1 MRLRQ
6 TLWASLLLTP
16 LASGSALAATRGNY
30 DAFLARQEDKNLGAQ
45 DDSLRARGL
54 RVSQMEDRLGVPSFV
69 WNTRAGSGISSKML
83 GARKPDQA
91 ARAHLQSVADLYR
104 LGSEDVSAAQLKSVH
119 QTGKGPV
126 IARFAQQVDGI
137 EVFRN
142 EVKVVMDRNLELV
155 AVSGYLAPAQSA
167 RKASAS
173 GFKLPAEQAIAIAF
187 QDQTGIS
194 MPARGFVSNG
204 KVNGAYSHFELD
216 ASSAHVLTHGLVV
229 PARAKKV
236 YYTMPDGLV
245 PAWYVEVNTG
255 LKNATSS
262 DYHSFVVS
270 AVDGALLMRNNLSA
284 HAGTD
289 YRYKVWADATA
300 PFTPYDGPHGNDAT
314 PYASGVPDGVDVR
327 LDLPPNSI
335 TLSSLPGNDPWLPAG
350 ATESVGNNVD
360 AYADLVSPD
369 GFQPGGS
376 DVRAALTGEAAD
388 PGFDYVYDL
397 TKAPGFNA
405 TQRQAAV
412 TNLFYV
418 TNWLHD
424 SFYNAGFDEAS
435 GNAQAFNFGR
445 GGVEGDRM
453 RAEAQDYG
461 GTDNAN
467 MSTPADGMPPRMQMY
482 VFNPVSRFGV
492 DVNTPKTLTLTPS
505 AAQFGSQEYNI
516 TGDVVVARHGTAT
529 DGCSTAAFTTD
540 IAGKIALMDRGT
552 CAFTIKAKNAQ
563 NAGAIG
569 VILANNTSGGIT
581 PVGEDASITVPVV
594 AVLQTNGAAIKK
606 ALEAGPVN
614 VRMVKFKPGAARDGT
629 LDNAIVAHEWGHYI
643 SNRLIGD
650 ANGLVNYQGGA
661 MGEGWGDFHAL
672 MMQVREE
679 DRNVPGNERFQGVY
693 TVSAYVTSGPGVP
706 GAYYGIRRVPYSTSF
721 SKNGLTFKH
730 IANGNP
736 LPDTHPLSYGQ
747 DGRANSEV
755 HNGGEVWATMLWECY
770 ASLLNAYPFQEAQD
784 RMKQYLVA
792 AYKATPSSPTYIE
805 ARDALLSVAKAS
817 DPADYMRFANAFAR
831 RGMGFG
837 AKAPDRDSQDF
848 IGAVESFQS
857 GNNLEVVSIKL
868 DDTVAGCDQDGVL
881 DVGETGYL
889 TLTLRNVGSGNTSA
903 FTANVTTSGE
913 SATFALPSGNTI
925 SFPALAPMQT
935 ATRKLQ
941 VQLRGTTGATPRA
954 GILVTLDEP
963 SLPDALRPVRYNGL
977 VNTDESAGT
986 RDIDTVEAQTTA
998 WTSSVPGYGPAQ
1010 PWQRVEESGNRFW
1023 SGRDLPFTA
1032 DIALTSPWVQASAD
1046 ADFIFRFKYRHSFE
1060 TPNGGGSPGYDG
1072 AVVEFTTDGLEWHN
1086 VFDYDVDPG
1095 YTDYIGDG
1103 SFSNPLDGAPGYTGL
1118 SAAFPEFDEAEL
1130 DFGRLFAGKRVQ
1142 FRFRIG
1148 SDPGVGA
1155 HGLDVD
1161 DVQFVGIDPRQLPFG
1176 GPVREA
1182 FEGPA
1187 GDPSAPACSRRPVAN
1202 AGKTPQVIPNFT
1214 VDPDTGDKLYTTVTL
1229 DGSTSF
1235 DPDGDA
1241 LTYTWTQLAGP
1252 AVTLTGANTA
1262 RPTFTPNVEDDAT
1275 FVFQLVV
1282 EDSKEKSL
1290 PSTITLY
1297 VDTDHDP
1304 EVEAGDDVR
1313 VPGRS
1318 VITLSGTVT
1327 DPDGDPLLGSLW
1339 IQLDGPAVALKD
1351 DGALTTTFVS
1361 PDVKTDTDLVF
1372 ALLAQTNELQAYD
1385 IVTLTVAADQAP
1397 VAHAGSA
1404 QDANARAAVKLMG
1417 LATDAERDPI
1427 TYAWT
1432 QLSGTPVTL
1441 MGANTAEPTFTA
1453 PDVRGTPSEL
1463 VFQLVASA
1471 NGMTSAASTT
1481 KVTVYKA
1488 NRQPVVKGP
1497 NDKSVE
1503 ERTRLSLDAEGTDAD
1518 EDALSFTWVQ
1528 TGGPVVELS
1537 GANTATLSFTTPEVL
1552 GDTLLTFSLMVKD
1565 TDGATSEAVTV
1576 NLMVTNVNRAPT
1588 ALARKIAGGSVAG
1601 DSVTLDGSGSTDPDG
1616 NTLSY
1621 QWAQVSGPAV
1631 TLTPA
1636 DGSFT
1641 SFVSPKSKD
1650 GATLVFELTVSD
1662 GKESAKHQ
1670 VTVDVPKDEGGMGC
1684 SSTGSSGQSS
1694 MVSMLLLGAGLLFS
1708 RRRSFGRG

>member
-6 TLWASLLLTP
+6 TLWAGLLLTP
-16 LASGSALAATRGNY
+16 LASGSALAANRGNY
-30 DAFLARQEDKNLGAQ
+30 DAFLARQEDKGLVAQ
-45 DDSLRARGL
+45 DDSLRTRGL

-69 WNTRAGSGISSKML
+69 WNTRAGSGPATGVSAKMT
-83 GARKPDQA
+83 GARKPEQA

-167 RKASAS
+167 RKASLGTAS
-173 GFKLPAEQAIAIAF
+173 SFKLPAEQAIAIAF

-216 ASSAHVLTHGLVV
+216 ASVSSAHVLTHALVV

-245 PAWYVEVNTG
+245 PAWYVEMNTALQNTTG
-255 LKNATSS
+255 S

-284 HAGTD
+284 HAGTS
-289 YRYKVWADATA
+289 YRYKVWAESTE
-300 PFTPYDGPHGNDAT
+300 PFTPYDGPHGTGTT
-314 PYASGVPDGVDVR
+314 PYAPGVPDGVDVR
-327 LDLPPNSI
+327 LDLLPNTI
-335 TLSSLPGNDPWLPAG
+335 NISSLPGNDPWLPAG
-350 ATESVGNNVD
+350 ATETVGNNVD
-360 AYADLVSPD
+360 AYADLSSPD
-369 GFQPGGS
+369 GFQYGS
-376 DVRAALTGEAAD
+376 NDVRAALAGESTD

-397 TKAPGFNA
+397 SKAPGFNA

-424 SFYNAGFDEAS
+424 SFYAAGFDEAS
-435 GNAQAFNFGR
+435 GNAQAANFGR

-467 MSTPADGMPPRMQMY
+467 MSTPADGASPRMQMY
-482 VFNPVSRFGV
+482 VFTPVARFGL
-492 DVNTPKTLTLTPS
+492 DVNTPASLVVTPS
-505 AAQFGSQEYNI
+505 AAQFGSQEYDL
-516 TGDVVVARHGTAT
+516 TGDVVLARHGTVT
-529 DGCSTAAFTTD
+529 DGCSTEAFTNAAD
-540 IAGKIALMDRGT
+540 IAGKIALLDRGT
-552 CAFTIKAKNAQ
+552 CAFTIKTKNAQ

-581 PVGEDASITVPVV
+581 PIGDDASITVPVV
-594 AVLQTNGAAIKK
+594 AVLQSNGAALKK
-606 ALEAGPVN
+606 ALGTGPVN
-614 VRMVKFKPGAARDGT
+614 VRMVKFKPGVARDGT

-650 ANGLVNYQGGA
+650 ANGLNNYQGGA

-672 MMQVREE
+672 MMQVRDS
-679 DRNVPGNERFQGVY
+679 DRTISGNNLFQGVY
-693 TVSAYVTSGPGVP
+693 TVSSYVTSGPGVP

-736 LPDTHPLSYGQ
+736 LPDTHPVSSGH

-770 ASLLNAYPFQEAQD
+770 VSLLNAYPFGEAES

-817 DPADYMRFANAFAR
+817 DAADYTRFVNAFAR

-848 IGAVESFQS
+848 IGAVESFQA
-857 GNNLEVVSIKL
+857 GTNLEVVSIKL
-868 DDTVAGCDQDGVL
+868 DDTLAGCDQDGVL

-889 TLTLRNVGSGNTSA
+889 TLTLRNVGGNSTSP
-903 FTANVTTSGE
+903 FNANVFPSGE
-913 SATFALPSGNTI
+913 SATFELFAGNAI

-935 ATRKLQ
+935 VTRKLPVKLQ
-941 VQLRGTTGATPRA
+941 ATTGAEPRA

-963 SLPDALRPVRYNGL
+963 TLPDPLRPVRYNGL

-986 RDIDTVEAQTTA
+986 SDLDTVEAQTTA
-998 WTSSVPGYGPAQ
+998 WTSSVAGFGAEQ
-1010 PWQRVEESGNRFW
+1010 PWQRVVENGNRFW
-1023 SGRDLPFTA
+1023 TGRDLPFTS
-1032 DIALTSPWVQASAD
+1032 DIALASPWVQVRTD

-1095 YTDYIGDG
+1095 YTEYIGDG

-1118 SAAFPEFDEAEL
+1118 SAAFPGFDEAEL
-1130 DFGRLFAGKRVQ
+1130 DFGRALAGKRVQ

-1161 DVQFVGIDPRQLPFG
+1161 DLQFVGIDPRQLPFG

-1187 GDPSAPACSRRPVAN
+1187 GDPSAPACNRRPVAH
-1202 AGKTPQVIPNFT
+1202 AGKTPQAVANFT
-1214 VDPDTGDKLYTTVTL
+1214 VQLDTGNKLYNTVKL
-1229 DGSTSF
+1229 DGSGSF

-1241 LTYTWTQLAGP
+1241 ITYTWTQLSGP
-1252 AVTLTGANTA
+1252 PVTLTGANTP
-1262 RPTFTPNVEDDAT
+1262 RPSFEPRVENSET

-1282 EDSKEKSL
+1282 NDSKENSAPAL
-1290 PSTITLY
+1290 VTVY
-1297 VDTDHDP
+1297 VITDHDP
-1304 EVEAGDDVR
+1304 VADAGEESH
-1313 VPGRS
+1313 VPSRG
-1318 VITLSGTVT
+1318 VATLSGSVT
-1327 DPDGDPLLGSLW
+1327 DPDGDPVLAVVW
-1339 IQLDGPAVALKD
+1339 TQLSGPAVTLKD
-1351 DGALTTTFVS
+1351 DGALTTTF
-1361 PDVKTDTDLVF
+1361 
-1372 ALLAQTNELQAYD
+1372 
-1385 IVTLTVAADQAP
+1385 
-1397 VAHAGSA
+1397 
-1404 QDANARAAVKLMG
+1404 
-1417 LATDAERDPI
+1417 
-1427 TYAWT
+1427 
-1432 QLSGTPVTL
+1432 
-1441 MGANTAEPTFTA
+1441 TA
-1453 PDVRGTPSEL
+1453 PDVKVDTEL
-1463 VFQLVASA
+1463 VFSLEAY
-1471 NGMTSAASTT
+1471 TT
-1481 KVTVYKA
+1481 NLMAVDTVKVVVHKS

-1497 NDKSVE
+1497 NDKMVE
-1503 ERTRLSLDAEGTDAD
+1503 ERTHLSLDAEGMDAD
-1518 EDALSFTWVQ
+1518 DDALSYTWEQ
-1528 TGGPVVELS
+1528 TGGPVVELT
-1537 GANTATLSFTTPEVL
+1537 GADTATLSFTTPEVL
-1552 GDTLLTFSLMVKD
+1552 GDTLMTFRLMVKD
-1565 TDGATSEAVTV
+1565 PEGAQSEAVTV
-1576 NLMVTNVNRAPT
+1576 NLLVTNVNRAPT

-1601 DSVTLDGSGSTDPDG
+1601 DSITLDGTGSTDPDG
-1616 NTLSY
+1616 NALTY
-1621 QWAQVSGPAV
+1621 QWTQVSGPSV

-1636 DGSFT
+1636 DGSIT

-1662 GKESAKHQ
+1662 GKASAKQQ
-1670 VTVDVPKDEGGMGC
+1670 VTVDVPKEQQGGMGC
-1684 SSTGSSGQSS
+1684 SSTGGSGQSS

-1708 RRRSFGRG
+1708 RRRAFGRG

>member
-1 MRLRQ
+1 
-6 TLWASLLLTP
+6 
-16 LASGSALAATRGNY
+16 
-30 DAFLARQEDKNLGAQ
+30 
-45 DDSLRARGL
+45 
-54 RVSQMEDRLGVPSFV
+54 MEDRLGVPSFV
-69 WNTRAGSGISSKML
+69 WNTRAGSSSATGMSKML

-104 LGSEDVSAAQLKSVH
+104 LGSEDVSAAVLKSVH

-126 IARFAQQVDGI
+126 IARFDQKVDGI

-167 RKASAS
+167 RKASLGAAS
-173 GFKLPAEQAIAIAF
+173 AFKLPAEQAIAIAF

-204 KVNGAYSHFELD
+204 KVNGPYSHYELD

-229 PARAKKV
+229 PARAKQV
-236 YYTMPDGLV
+236 YFTMPDGLV

-255 LKNATSS
+255 LKNTTASE
-262 DYHSFVVS
+262 YHSFVVS
-270 AVDGALLMRNNLSA
+270 AVDGAVLMRNNLSA
-284 HAGTD
+284 HAGTS
-289 YRYKVWADATA
+289 YRYKVWADADA
-300 PFTPYDGPHGNDAT
+300 PHTPHDGPHGNDAT
-314 PYASGVPDGVDVR
+314 PYAPGIPDGVDVPLDR
-327 LDLPPNSI
+327 LPNDI
-335 TLSSLPGNDPWLPAG
+335 RISSLPGNDPWLPAN
-350 ATESVGNNVD
+350 ATETVGNNVD

-369 GFQPGGS
+369 GFQAGTD
-376 DVRAALTGEAAD
+376 DVRATLTGEATD

-424 SFYNAGFDEAS
+424 SFYHAGFDEAS

-467 MSTPADGMPPRMQMY
+467 MSTPADGAPPRMQMY
-482 VFNPVSRFGV
+482 VFNPVSYFGL
-492 DVNTPKTLTLTPS
+492 DVNTPKGLKLTPS
-505 AAQFGSQEYNI
+505 AAQFGAQEYNL
-516 TGDVVVARHGTAT
+516 TGDVVLARHGTAT
-529 DGCSTAAFTTD
+529 DGCSTDAFSTD
-540 IAGKIALMDRGT
+540 LAGKIALMDRGS

-581 PVGEDASITVPVV
+581 PIGEDASITVPVV
-594 AVLQTNGAAIKK
+594 AVLQANGAALKK
-606 ALEAGPVN
+606 ALDAGTVN
-614 VRMVKFKPGAARDGT
+614 VKMVKYKPGAARDGT

-650 ANGLVNYQGGA
+650 GNGLNNYQGGA

-672 MMQVREE
+672 MMQVRES
-679 DRNVPGNERFQGVY
+679 DRAVAGNNLFQGVY
-693 TVSAYVTSGPGVP
+693 TVSSYVTSGPGVP

-721 SKNGLTFKH
+721 SKNALTFKH
-730 IANGNP
+730 ISNGTP

-755 HNGGEVWATMLWECY
+755 HNGGEVWASMLWECY
-770 ASLLNAYPFQEAQD
+770 VSLLNAYPFAEAED
-784 RMKQYLVA
+784 RMKRYLVA
-792 AYKATPSSPTYIE
+792 GYKATPSSPTYIE

-817 DPADYMRFANAFAR
+817 DPADYTRFAAAFAR

-868 DDTVAGCDQDGVL
+868 DDTITGCDQDGVL

-889 TLTLRNVGSGNTSA
+889 TLTLRNVGAGNTSA
-903 FTANVTTSGE
+903 FSANVTTSGE
-913 SATFALPSGNTI
+913 TATFVLPSGNVI

-935 ATRKLQ
+935 VTRKLQ
-941 VQLRGTTGATPRA
+941 VQLQNTTGTEPRA

-963 SLPDALRPVRYNGL
+963 SLPDALRPVRYNGR

-986 RDIDTVEAQTTA
+986 SATDTVEAQTTA
-998 WTSSVPGYGPAQ
+998 WTSSVPGFGPTQ

-1023 SGRDLPFTA
+1023 NGRDLPFTA
-1032 DIALTSPWVQASAD
+1032 DITLTSPWVQPSAD

-1072 AVVEFTTDGLEWHN
+1072 AVVEFTTDGFEWHN

-1103 SFSNPLDGAPGYTGL
+1103 SLSNPLDGTPGYTGL
-1118 SAAFPEFDEAEL
+1118 SAAYPGFDEAEL
-1130 DFGRLFAGKRVQ
+1130 DFGRMFAGQRVQ

-1161 DVQFVGIDPRQLPFG
+1161 DLQFVGIDPRQLPFG
-1176 GPVREA
+1176 GPVTEA
-1182 FEGPA
+1182 FAGPA
-1187 GDPSAPACSRRPVAN
+1187 GDPSAPACNRRPVAD
-1202 AGKTPQVIPNFT
+1202 AGKTPRAVPNFT

-1229 DGSTSF
+1229 DGSASF

-1241 LTYTWTQLAGP
+1241 LTYSWTQLSGP
-1252 AVTLTGANTA
+1252 PVTLTGATTA
-1262 RPTFTPNVEDDAT
+1262 RPTFTPNVEEDAT

-1282 EDSKEKSL
+1282 QDSKEKSL
-1290 PSTITLY
+1290 PSNITLY

-1304 EVEAGDDVR
+1304 EVEAGDDLR

-1318 VITLSGTVT
+1318 VITLSGSVS
-1327 DPDGDPLLGSLW
+1327 DRDGDPVLDSLW
-1339 IQLDGPAVALKD
+1339 IQLDGPPVTLKD
-1351 DGALTTTFVS
+1351 EGALTTTFVS
-1361 PDVKTDTDLVF
+1361 PDVKTDTDVVF
-1372 ALLAQTNELQAYD
+1372 ALLAQTNELVGFD
-1385 IVTLTVAADQAP
+1385 IVTLTIAADEAP
-1397 VAHAGSA
+1397 VARAGSA
-1404 QDANARAAVKLMG
+1404 MDADARSTVKLTG
-1417 LATDAERDPI
+1417 LATDAENDPI

-1432 QLSGTPVTL
+1432 QLSGATRVTL
-1441 MGANTAEPTFTA
+1441 TGANTAQPTFTA
-1453 PDVRGTPSEL
+1453 PDVRGSTPEEL

-1471 NGMTSAASTT
+1471 NGLTSTPSTV
-1481 KVTVYKA
+1481 KVTVHKL
-1488 NRQPVVKGP
+1488 NRKPVVKGP
-1497 NDKSVE
+1497 NDMMVE
-1503 ERTRLSLDAEGTDAD
+1503 ERARVSLAAEGMDAD
-1518 EDALSFTWVQ
+1518 DDTLTYTWEQ
-1528 TGGPVVELS
+1528 TGGPVVEELS
-1537 GANTATLSFTTPEVL
+1537 GADSATLSFTSPEVL
-1552 GDTLLTFSLMVKD
+1552 GDTLMTFRLLVKD
-1565 TDGATSEAVTV
+1565 ADGAPSDTATV
-1576 NLMVTNVNRAPT
+1576 NLLVTNVNRAPT
-1588 ALARKIAGGSVAG
+1588 ALARKIAGGTVAG

-1616 NTLSY
+1616 NTLTY
-1621 QWAQVSGPAV
+1621 QWTQVSGPAV
-1631 TLTPA
+1631 TLNPA

-1662 GKESAKHQ
+1662 GDASAKQQ
-1670 VTVDVPKDEGGMGC
+1670 VTVDVPKAQGGGMGC

>member
-30 DAFLARQEDKNLGAQ
+30 DAFLARQADKNHVAQ

-69 WNTRAGSGISSKML
+69 WNTRVGSSTAPGMSSKML

-119 QTGKGPV
+119 QSGKGPV

-137 EVFRN
+137 DVFRN

-155 AVSGYLAPAQSA
+155 AVSGYLAPAQTA
-167 RKASAS
+167 RRASAS

-204 KVNGAYSHFELD
+204 QVNGAYSHFELD

-245 PAWYVEVNTG
+245 PAWYVEVNTSQ
-255 LKNATSS
+255 KSATGS

-284 HAGTD
+284 HAS
-289 YRYKVWADATA
+289 YRYKVWADEAA
-300 PFTPYDGPHGNDAT
+300 PHTPYDGPHGNDAT
-314 PYASGVPDGVDVR
+314 PYAPGVPDGVDVR
-327 LDLPPNSI
+327 LDRLPNTI
-335 TLSSLPGNDPWLPAG
+335 NISSLPGNDPWLPAG
-350 ATESVGNNVD
+350 ATETVGNNVD
-360 AYADLVSPD
+360 AYADLSAPD
-369 GFQPGGS
+369 GFQPGS
-376 DVRAALTGEAAD
+376 NDVRAAIMGESSD

-397 TKAPGFNA
+397 SKEPGFNA

-424 SFYNAGFDEAS
+424 SFYAAGFDEAA
-435 GNAQAFNFGR
+435 GNAQATNFGR

-453 RAEAQDYG
+453 RAEAQDYLS
-461 GTDNAN
+461 TDNAN
-467 MSTPADGMPPRMQMY
+467 MFTPADGAPPRMQMY
-482 VFNPVSRFGV
+482 VFTPVARFGL
-492 DVNTPKTLTLTPS
+492 DVNIPKGLTVTAS
-505 AAQFGSQEYNI
+505 AAQFGSQEYNL
-516 TGDVVVARHGTAT
+516 TGDVVVARHGTVT
-529 DGCSTAAFTTD
+529 NGCSTDAFSNAAD
-540 IAGKIALMDRGT
+540 IAGRIALMDRGV
-552 CAFTIKAKNAQ
+552 CAFSIKAKNAQ

-569 VILANNTSGGIT
+569 VILANNAPGGLT
-581 PVGEDASITVPVV
+581 PVGDDASITIPVV
-594 AVLQTNGAAIKK
+594 AVLQANGAALKK
-606 ALEAGPVN
+606 ALETGPVN
-614 VRMVKFKPGAARDGT
+614 VSMVKFKPGVARDGT

-650 ANGLVNYQGGA
+650 ANGLNNYQGGA

-679 DRNVPGNERFQGVY
+679 DRGVRGNERYQGVY

-721 SKNGLTFKH
+721 DKNGLTFKH

-736 LPDTHPLSYGQ
+736 LPDTHPVASGQ

-770 ASLLNAYPFQEAQD
+770 ASLLNAYPFGEAES
-784 RMKQYLVA
+784 RMKHYLVA

-805 ARDALLSVAKAS
+805 ARDALLSVARAS
-817 DPADYMRFANAFAR
+817 DPADYARFSAAFAR

-848 IGAVESFQS
+848 IGAVESFQA

-889 TLTLRNVGSGNTSA
+889 AVTVRNVGEGNTSA
-903 FTANVTTSGE
+903 FNATLATTGST
-913 SATFALPSGNTI
+913 ATFAMPSGNRI
-925 SFPALAPMQT
+925 AFPALTPGQT
-935 ATRKLQ
+935 VTRKLQ
-941 VQLRGTTGATPRA
+941 LQLVSTVPGTEPRA
-954 GILVTLDEP
+954 GITLALDEP
-963 SLPDALRPVRYNGL
+963 SLPDVVRSASYNGL
-977 VNTDESAGT
+977 VNVDESAST
-986 RDIDTVEAQTTA
+986 RDLDTVEGQTTA
-998 WTSSVPGYGPAQ
+998 WTSSVTGSGPTQ
-1010 PWQRVEESGNRFW
+1010 PWQRVEEKGNRYW
-1023 SGRDLPFTA
+1023 HGRDLPFAA
-1032 DIALTSPWVQASAD
+1032 DITLTSPWVEALPD
-1046 ADFIFRFKYRHSFE
+1046 ADFVFRFKYRHSFE
-1060 TPNGGGSPGYDG
+1060 TDNGGGAPWFDA
-1072 AVVEFTTDGLEWHN
+1072 AVVELSTDGLTWHN

-1095 YTDYIGDG
+1095 YTAFIDNT
-1103 SFSNPLDGAPGYTGL
+1103 SNPLYEQPGYTGL
-1118 SAAFPEFDEAEL
+1118 SAAFPAFDEAEL
-1130 DFGRLFAGKRVQ
+1130 DFGRQLAGKRVQ

-1161 DVQFVGIDPRQLPFG
+1161 DLQFVGIDPRQMPFG
-1176 GPVREA
+1176 GPVVEA
-1182 FEGPA
+1182 FSGPA
-1187 GDPSAPACSRRPVAN
+1187 GDPAAPACNRRPLAS
-1202 AGKTPQVIPNFT
+1202 AGKTPVAVPNFT
-1214 VDPDTGDKLYTTVTL
+1214 VELGTGNKLYTTVKL
-1229 DGSTSF
+1229 DGSGSF
-1235 DPDGDA
+1235 DPDGDR
-1241 LTYTWTQLAGP
+1241 LSYTWTQLSGP
-1252 AVTLTGANTA
+1252 PVTLTGADMA
-1262 RPTFTPNVEDDAT
+1262 RPSFVPRVANNETFT
-1275 FVFQLVV
+1275 FRLVV
-1282 EDSKEKSL
+1282 NDSKENSA
-1290 PSTITLY
+1290 PANVTVY
-1297 VDTDHDP
+1297 VLTDHDP
-1304 EVEAGDDVR
+1304 VADAGEDLRAPSRGV
-1313 VPGRS
+1313 V
-1318 VITLSGTVT
+1318 TLSGSVR
-1327 DPDGDPLLGSLW
+1327 DPDGDEVEGVWRQVS
-1339 IQLDGPAVALKD
+1339 GPTVTLAD
-1351 DGALTTTFVS
+1351 EYALTT
-1361 PDVKTDTDLVF
+1361 
-1372 ALLAQTNELQAYD
+1372 
-1385 IVTLTVAADQAP
+1385 
-1397 VAHAGSA
+1397 
-1404 QDANARAAVKLMG
+1404 
-1417 LATDAERDPI
+1417 
-1427 TYAWT
+1427 
-1432 QLSGTPVTL
+1432 
-1441 MGANTAEPTFTA
+1441 TFTA
-1453 PDVRGTPSEL
+1453 PDVKEDTEL
-1463 VFQLVASA
+1463 VFSLEGYSENTTTGTTLSA
-1471 NGMTSAASTT
+1471 EDTV
-1481 KVTVYKA
+1481 KVVVHKS

-1497 NDKSVE
+1497 NDKMVE
-1503 ERTRLSLDAEGTDAD
+1503 ERTHLSLDATGLDAD
-1518 EDALSFTWVQ
+1518 EDTLSYTWEQ

-1537 GANTATLSFTTPEVL
+1537 GADTATLSFTTPEVL
-1552 GDTLLTFSLMVKD
+1552 GDTLLTFRLVAEDS
-1565 TDGATSEAVTV
+1565 DGAESAAVTV
-1576 NLMVTNVNRAPT
+1576 NLLVTNVNRAPT

-1601 DSVTLDGSGSTDPDG
+1601 DSVTLDGTGSTDPDG
-1616 NTLSY
+1616 NTLTY

-1662 GKESAKHQ
+1662 GQQSAKHQ
-1670 VTVDVPKDEGGMGC
+1670 VTVDVPKDQGGGMGC

-1708 RRRSFGRG
+1708 RRRSLGRG

>member
-1 MRLRQ
+1 
-6 TLWASLLLTP
+6 
-16 LASGSALAATRGNY
+16 
-30 DAFLARQEDKNLGAQ
+30 
-45 DDSLRARGL
+45 
-54 RVSQMEDRLGVPSFV
+54 
-69 WNTRAGSGISSKML
+69 ML

-119 QTGKGPV
+119 QSGKGPV

-167 RKASAS
+167 RRASAG

-204 KVNGAYSHFELD
+204 QVNGAYSHFELD
-216 ASSAHVLTHGLVV
+216 ASTAHVLTHGLVV

-236 YYTMPDGLV
+236 YYTLPDGLV
-245 PAWYVEVNTG
+245 PAWYVEVNTSQ
-255 LKNATSS
+255 KSATGS

-270 AVDGALLMRNNLSA
+270 AVDGSLLMRNNLSA
-284 HAGTD
+284 HAS
-289 YRYKVWADATA
+289 YRYRVWADATA
-300 PFTPYDGPHGNDAT
+300 PYTPHDGPHGNDAT
-314 PYASGVPDGVDVR
+314 PYAPGIPDGVDVR
-327 LDLPPNSI
+327 LDRLPNTI
-335 TLSSLPGNDPWLPAG
+335 NISSLPGNDPWLPAG
-350 ATESVGNNVD
+350 ATETVGNNVD
-360 AYADLVSPD
+360 AYADLSAPD
-369 GFQPGGS
+369 GFQPGS
-376 DVRAALTGEAAD
+376 NDVRASITGEASD

-424 SFYNAGFDEAS
+424 SFYAAGFDEAS
-435 GNAQAFNFGR
+435 GNAQATNFGR
-445 GGVEGDRM
+445 GGIEGDRM
-453 RAEAQDYG
+453 RAEAQDYLS
-461 GTDNAN
+461 TDNAN
-467 MSTPADGMPPRMQMY
+467 MFTPADGAPPRMQMY
-482 VFNPVSRFGV
+482 VFTPVSRFGL
-492 DVNTPKTLTLTPS
+492 DVNTPAGLTVTAS
-505 AAQFGSQEYNI
+505 AAQFGSQEYNL
-516 TGDVVVARHGTAT
+516 TSNVVLARHGTAT
-529 DGCSTAAFTTD
+529 DGCSTDAFSNAAD
-540 IAGKIALMDRGT
+540 LAGNIALMDRGT
-552 CAFTIKAKNAQ
+552 CAFTDKAKNAQ

-569 VILANNTSGGIT
+569 VILANNAPGGIT
-581 PVGEDASITVPVV
+581 PIGEDASITIPVV
-594 AVLQTNGAAIKK
+594 AVLQANGAALKK
-606 ALEAGPVN
+606 ALETGPVN
-614 VRMVKFKPGAARDGT
+614 VSMVKFKPGVARDGT

-650 ANGLVNYQGGA
+650 ANGLNNYQGGA

-679 DRNVPGNERFQGVY
+679 DRAVPGNERYQGVY

-721 SKNGLTFKH
+721 SKNALTFKH

-736 LPDTHPLSYGQ
+736 LPDTHPVASGQ

-770 ASLLNAYPFQEAQD
+770 ASLLNAYPFGEAES

-805 ARDALLSVAKAS
+805 ARDALLSVARAS
-817 DPADYMRFANAFAR
+817 DPADYTRFANAFAR

-848 IGAVESFQS
+848 IGAVESFQA

-868 DDTVAGCDQDGVL
+868 DDTVDGCDQDGVL

-889 TLTLRNVGSGNTSA
+889 AVTVRNVGQGNTGA
-903 FTANVTTSGE
+903 FNATLATTGST
-913 SATFALPSGNTI
+913 ATFAMPSGNRI
-925 SFPALAPMQT
+925 AFPALTPGQT

-941 VQLRGTTGATPRA
+941 LQLVSTTGTEPRA
-954 GILVTLDEP
+954 GITLALDEP
-963 SLPDALRPVRYNGL
+963 SLPDVVRSASYNGF
-977 VNTDESAGT
+977 VNIDESAGT
-986 RDIDTVEAQTTA
+986 RDIDTVEARTTA
-998 WTSSVPGYGPAQ
+998 WTSSVTGSGPAQ
-1010 PWQRVEESGNRFW
+1010 PWQRVEEKGNRYW
-1023 SGRDLPFTA
+1023 HGRDLPFA
-1032 DIALTSPWVQASAD
+1032 SDITLTSPWVEALPD
-1046 ADFIFRFKYRHSFE
+1046 ADFVFRFKYRHSFE
-1060 TPNGGGSPGYDG
+1060 TDNGGGAPWFDG
-1072 AVVEFTTDGLEWHN
+1072 AVVELSTDGLTWHN

-1095 YTDYIGDG
+1095 YTAFIDNTG
-1103 SFSNPLDGAPGYTGL
+1103 NPLFDQPGYTGL

-1130 DFGRLFAGKRVQ
+1130 DFGRQLAGQRVQ

-1148 SDPGVGA
+1148 SDPAVGA

-1161 DVQFVGIDPRQLPFG
+1161 DLQFVGIDPRQLPFG
-1176 GPVREA
+1176 GPVVEA
-1182 FEGPA
+1182 FSGPA
-1187 GDPSAPACSRRPVAN
+1187 GDPSAPACNRRPLAD
-1202 AGKTPQVIPNFT
+1202 AGKTPQAVANFT
-1214 VDPDTGDKLYTTVTL
+1214 VEVGTGTKLYNTVKL
-1229 DGSTSF
+1229 DGSGSF
-1235 DPDGDA
+1235 DPDGDT
-1241 LTYTWTQLAGP
+1241 LSYTWTQLSGLP
-1252 AVTLTGANTA
+1252 VTLTGADTA
-1262 RPTFTPNVEDDAT
+1262 RPTFVPRVAYNET
-1275 FVFQLVV
+1275 FTFQLVV
-1282 EDSKEKSL
+1282 NDSKENSA
-1290 PSTITLY
+1290 PATVTVY
-1297 VDTDHDP
+1297 VLTDHDP
-1304 EVEAGDDVR
+1304 VTDAGEDFRAPSRGV
-1313 VPGRS
+1313 V
-1318 VITLSGTVT
+1318 TLSGSVR
-1327 DPDGDPLLGSLW
+1327 DPDGDETGGIWRQVS
-1339 IQLDGPAVALKD
+1339 GPSVTLMD
-1351 DGALTTTFVS
+1351 EYALTT
-1361 PDVKTDTDLVF
+1361 
-1372 ALLAQTNELQAYD
+1372 
-1385 IVTLTVAADQAP
+1385 
-1397 VAHAGSA
+1397 
-1404 QDANARAAVKLMG
+1404 
-1417 LATDAERDPI
+1417 
-1427 TYAWT
+1427 
-1432 QLSGTPVTL
+1432 
-1441 MGANTAEPTFTA
+1441 TFTA
-1453 PDVRGTPSEL
+1453 PDVNEDTEL
-1463 VFQLVASA
+1463 VFSLEGYSENLTTGTTLSTEDTVKVLVHKS
-1471 NGMTSAASTT
+1471 
-1481 KVTVYKA
+1481 

-1497 NDKSVE
+1497 NDKMVE
-1503 ERTRLSLDAEGTDAD
+1503 ERTHLSLDAEGTDAD

-1537 GANTATLSFTTPEVL
+1537 GADTATLSFTTPEVL

-1576 NLMVTNVNRAPT
+1576 NLLVVNVNRAPT
-1588 ALARKIAGGSVAG
+1588 ALARKIAGGTVAG

-1616 NTLSY
+1616 GTLTY

-1662 GKESAKHQ
+1662 GQESAKHQ
-1670 VTVDVPKDEGGMGC
+1670 VTVDVPKDQGGMGC
-1684 SSTGSSGQSS
+1684 ASTGSSGQSS